1 MKAIILAAGRGSRMK
16 NLTDERPKCMVELRG
31 KSLLEWQ
38 LQALRE
44 AGIDDIAIVT
54 GYKREMFSQ
63 WKLKEFHNPRWA
75 ETNMVSSLACAY
87 EWLEAEPCI
96 VSYSDIFYDAS
107 AVTSLMTCDASLAVT
122 YDPQWLKLWEKRFG
136 DPLLD
141 AETFRLNDEGILTEI
156 GNKPNTVD
164 EVQGQYMGLLRFTPE
179 GWSEVIRIRS
189 TLSAIDCDKMH
200 MTGTLQRVIEAGQLP
215 IVAVPYL
222 GEWGE
227 VDSAEDLGAY
237 QNQGVL

>member
-16 NLTDERPKCMVELRG
+16 NLTDERPKCMVELHG

-44 AGIDDIAIVT
+44 AGVDDIAIVT

-96 VSYSDIFYDAS
+96 VSYSDIFYDAT
-107 AVTSLMTCDASLAVT
+107 AVTSLMAA
-122 YDPQWLKLWEKRFG
+122 
-136 DPLLD
+136 
-141 AETFRLNDEGILTEI
+141 
-156 GNKPNTVD
+156 
-164 EVQGQYMGLLRFTPE
+164 
-179 GWSEVIRIRS
+179 
-189 TLSAIDCDKMH
+189 
-200 MTGTLQRVIEAGQLP
+200 
-215 IVAVPYL
+215 
-222 GEWGE
+222 
-227 VDSAEDLGAY
+227 
-237 QNQGVL
+237 